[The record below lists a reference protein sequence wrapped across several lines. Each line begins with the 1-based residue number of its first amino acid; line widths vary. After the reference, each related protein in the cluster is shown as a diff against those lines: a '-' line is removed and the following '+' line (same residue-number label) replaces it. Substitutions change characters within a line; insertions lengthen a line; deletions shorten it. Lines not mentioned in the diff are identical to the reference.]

1 MQDVNFHLFKKNQV
15 IKNDNRKR
23 TTILSKL
30 KRFLLEFSESK
41 EGKYTGESNGTTQI
55 SSMECKPS
63 I

>member
-1 MQDVNFHLFKKNQV
+1 V